1 MKKFHFKTQESI
13 IKGIEEKPIKKGFNW
28 DRVIYLVT
36 LLIIVVSFGS
46 YFISKSIKVTAES
59 EVIMDKFNVTF
70 TNDVIV
76 TEFYVEEGDSIR
88 KGDSLFNYILS
99 READDDDMFM
109 SNKNDRGYSKE
120 TENYL
125 VREKLQT
132 ERDLQKARMEIKSL
146 EREIKSLKKEIDKTE
161 KKVFLD
167 VEPPSAITSLKKEIN
182 DAEMEMSQHEDEIDY
197 LKNYLAITTK
207 KLENLRSQIPQVN
220 IGELQGILSDEVNRP
235 KEYTYISPKS
245 GMVSQVYARSDEVR
259 YKSTL
264 VLDIIEYQGLHILA
278 YFKQKDLK
286 YIEAGDKVEVTF
298 PDGTKSAGIIDK
310 LYPKTATMPDRLYDS
325 GSKVERRIRAVVVPL
340 NVEEASKW
348 YGFYKINVIVSKS
361 KYF

>member
-13 IKGIEEKPIKKGFNW
+13 IKGIEEKPVKKGFNW

-46 YFISKSIKVTAES
+46 YFISQSIKVTAES

-76 TEFYVEEGDSIR
+76 TEFYVEEGDSVR

-99 READDDDMFM
+99 REVDDDNMFM

-132 ERDLQKARMEIKSL
+132 ERDLKRSRMEIKSL
-146 EREIKSLKKEIDKTE
+146 NREVESLKKEIDKVE

-167 VEPPSAITSLKKEIN
+167 IEPPSAITSIKDDIRDTEQDIAQKK
-182 DAEMEMSQHEDEIDY
+182 DEIDY
-197 LKNYLAITTK
+197 QQEYLAITNK

-220 IGELQGILSDEVNRP
+220 IGELQGILGGETNKP
-235 KEYTYISPKS
+235 EEYTYISPKS
-245 GMVSQVYARSDEVR
+245 GMISQVYARSDEVR

-264 VLDIIEYQGLHILA
+264 VLDIIEYQGLHILS
-278 YFKQKDLK
+278 YFRQKDLK
-286 YIEAGDKVEVTF
+286 YIEAGDKVDVTF

-310 LYPKTATMPDRLYDS
+310 MYPKTATMPDRLYDS